1 MQNRFLNAIVLIA
14 ACALSTGASAH
25 IGIEH
30 SAKMGFLTGFLHPV
44 TGLDHLA
51 AMVAVGLW
59 SALAARRAGPELL
72 WGPLGFASL
81 LLAGALM
88 GLQGMALP
96 AVEPM
101 IAASLLVLGL
111 LVVARQRLPGVAAAA
126 LVGAFAI
133 FHGIAHGT
141 ELAGANS
148 AWQTLTGM
156 LGATAVLHAA
166 GLALGWALRG
176 AHVWLPRVAGAAVAV
191 FGTALLVQMT

>member
-1 MQNRFLNAIVLIA
+1 MHNRLLNAIVLVA
-14 ACALSTGASAH
+14 ACAVSTGASAH
-25 IGIEH
+25 IGPNDL
-30 SAKMGFLTGFLHPV
+30 AQTGFLTGFRHPL

-72 WGPLGFASL
+72 WGPLAFASL
-81 LLAGALM
+81 LLAGAVL
-88 GLQGMALP
+88 GLQGMVLP

-126 LVGAFAI
+126 LVGTFAI

-141 ELAGANS
+141 ELAGAAS

-156 LGATAVLHAA
+156 LCATAALHAA
-166 GLALGWALRG
+166 GLGLGWALRG
-176 AHVWLPRVAGAAVAV
+176 ANAWLARAAGGAVAV
-191 FGTALLVQMT
+191 FGTALLVQMV